1 MSSVMTPN
9 TWSADDTITTIGQ
22 QIDHGIDSGRSASGG
37 RRARPAILMLLLAM
51 IGLAVTACG
60 PSAEST
66 NLTDLNEVR
75 AAVGLGE
82 LVRTPELDAKAKAQ
96 ADRMAKR
103 STIFH
108 SSNLA
113 SGVPEGWS
121 SIGENVALAGSVE
134 EAQRALEASPGHYAN
149 MVNPIFNEVG
159 IGVTVRNGIT
169 YVVQVFVSR

>member
-1 MSSVMTPN
+1 MSSVMTPD
-9 TWSADDTITTIGQ
+9 TWSADDTIQ
-22 QIDHGIDSGRSASGG
+22 GIASDAERSTGRRSRSA
-37 RRARPAILMLLLAM
+37 IMMLLLAVVGM
-51 IGLAVTACG
+51 ALSACG

-96 ADRMAKR
+96 ADRMAQR
-103 STIFH
+103 GTIFH
-108 SSNLA
+108 SANLA
-113 SGVPEGWS
+113 AGVTEGWT
-121 SIGENVALAGSVE
+121 SIGENVALAGSVDD
-134 EAQRALEASPGHYAN
+134 AQRALEASPGHYAN
-149 MVNPIFNEVG
+149 MVNPAFNQVG